1 MHLSVLLVR
10 CTYYVLIGPVRKIR
24 IVCTKYSSSSFWMI
38 SDLVSAVNR
47 HQSRKIEGVVIIK
60 VKNAHWKD
68 TIRGKQDNK

>member
-1 MHLSVLLVR
+1 
-10 CTYYVLIGPVRKIR
+10 
-24 IVCTKYSSSSFWMI
+24 MI